1 MSTTESDTNVDSVGE
16 TDVAGSAGTVGAAA
30 TGGDFEPAAVQR
42 APRKIVW
49 LLAVACGVTA
59 ANFYYCQ
66 SLLPRIAQSFHS
78 TQPATGAL
86 VTAIQLGYAA
96 GLFLLVPLG
105 DITRRRRLVCILLLI
120 ETAAMAVS
128 AAAPTLGVLIAA
140 GALVGIAG
148 CVVQILV
155 PYAASIAAD
164 HERGQ
169 VVGTVFTGL
178 LSGILVSRTVAGLA
192 GQLFGWRAV
201 FGGASMLVLILF
213 GVLFRAMEDAEPQV
227 HLSYGR
233 QLRASF
239 ELIVTVPVLRRRS
252 LIGACVF
259 AAFGLFW
266 ATVAFLLAG
275 APYHYNQAEIGLFA
289 LVGAAGASVA
299 PRAGRLGDRGYQ
311 RPASAAALVIGALS
325 FAAIAAGRTE
335 VLWLIAGVLVMDAAV
350 QTVHILNLS
359 VIYEL
364 AGAARARVNSVYM
377 TSYFLGGALGS
388 AVGTQAYRLGGWTA
402 VASVGAGFL
411 VLGLATWAWDAL
423 VAGRQQRAGI
433 ATGSGPV
440 GQGSTQSSR

>member
-1 MSTTESDTNVDSVGE
+1 MSTTETDTSAQNADGVTRAGANADVGK
-16 TDVAGSAGTVGAAA
+16 TAQ
-30 TGGDFEPAAVQR
+30 PR

-66 SLLPRIAQSFHS
+66 SLLPRIAQSFHA
-78 TQPATGAL
+78 TQSATGAL
-86 VTAIQLGYAA
+86 VTSIQLGYAA

-120 ETAAMAVS
+120 ETAAMAIS
-128 AAAPTLGVLIAA
+128 AAAPTLAVLIAA

-164 HERGQ
+164 HERGH

-178 LSGILVSRTVAGLA
+178 LGGILISRTVAGLA
-192 GQLFGWRAV
+192 GQLFGRRAV
-201 FGGASMLVLILF
+201 FGGAAVLVLVLS
-213 GVLFRAMEDAEPQV
+213 GVLFRAMQDAEPEMR
-227 HLSYGR
+227 LSYGR

-239 ELIVTVPVLRRRS
+239 ELIATVPVLRRRS

-259 AAFGLFW
+259 GAFGLFW
-266 ATVAFLLAG
+266 ATIAFLLAG
-275 APYHYNQAEIGLFA
+275 PPFHQNQAEIGLFA
-289 LVGAAGASVA
+289 LVGAAGASAA
-299 PRAGRLGDRGYQ
+299 PRAGRLGDRGRQ
-311 RPASAAALVIGALS
+311 RPASAAFLVLGALS
-325 FAAIAAGRTE
+325 FAAIAAGRTQL
-335 VLWLIAGVLVMDAAV
+335 LWLIVGVLVMDAAV
-350 QTVHILNLS
+350 QSVHILNLS

-364 AGAARARVNSVYM
+364 AGAARARINSVYM

-402 VASVGAGFL
+402 VSSVGAGFL
-411 VLGLATWAWDAL
+411 VLGLLVWTWDA
-423 VAGRQQRAGI
+423 VAARRRPARGD
-433 ATGSGPV
+433 ATA
-440 GQGSTQSSR
+440 

>member
-1 MSTTESDTNVDSVGE
+1 MSTARIDTSTQNADGTAQAGVDARSSS
-16 TDVAGSAGTVGAAA
+16 SANANANA
-30 TGGDFEPAAVQR
+30 DQAEVQR

-66 SLLPRIAQSFHS
+66 SLLPRIAQSFHA

-86 VTAIQLGYAA
+86 VTAIQLGYAV

-120 ETAAMAVS
+120 EAAAMAVS

-169 VVGTVFTGL
+169 VVGMVFTGL
-178 LSGILVSRTVAGLA
+178 LTGILVSRTVAGLV

-201 FGGASMLVLILF
+201 FGGAAVLVVVLF
-213 GVLFRAMEDAEPQV
+213 GVLLRAMEDAEPEVQ
-227 HLSYGR
+227 LSYGR

-239 ELIVTVPVLRRRS
+239 ELIATVPVLRRRS

-259 AAFGLFW
+259 GAFGLFW
-266 ATVAFLLAG
+266 ATIAFLLAG
-275 APYHYNQAEIGLFA
+275 APFHYNQAEIGLFA
-289 LVGAAGASVA
+289 LVGAAGASAA
-299 PRAGRLGDRGYQ
+299 PRAGRLGDRGHQ
-311 RPASAAALVIGALS
+311 RPASAAFLVLGILS

-335 VLWLIAGVLVMDAAV
+335 LLWLIVGVLVMDAAV
-350 QTVHILNLS
+350 QSVHILNLS

-402 VASVGAGFL
+402 VSSVGAGFL
-411 VLGLATWAWDAL
+411 GLGLLIWAWDAV
-423 VAGRQQRAGI
+423 VARRRR
-433 ATGSGPV
+433 PV
-440 GQGSTQSSR
+440 GAAEAEA